1 MARRGFMVNSLLTQ
15 VFDDPAKS
23 AARAPQ
29 RSRIDIVTIR
39 SRAARPMTA
48 ALLVAT
54 ALSLAACK
62 GREPGLEGADSMATG
77 SAGEPSFKAI
87 SDAGAKWEKDRGN
100 ARLGL
105 AYAAGL
111 QSIGQQEKRLEVLK
125 TVAAA
130 NPKEPRLMNVYGK
143 ALAESGHA
151 EEASNVLARSAASG
165 PADWKTLSALGS
177 SYDQQ
182 GRYAEARTQYE
193 AALQASP
200 NNPSIL
206 NNMGMSYALEGNL
219 PKAEEILRKAA
230 ALPGGAKNP
239 RLTQNLSL
247 VVGLQGRFD
256 EAREIASRDLPLD
269 QVEANMA
276 YLQKMLAQPNTW
288 QQLKNG

>member
-1 MARRGFMVNSLLTQ
+1 MVNSLLTQ
-15 VFDDPAKS
+15 VFDDPPNDPAI
-23 AARAPQ
+23 APQ
-29 RSRIDIVTIR
+29 RSRIKIVNIR
-39 SRAARPMTA
+39 RRVQGPLTA
-48 ALLVAT
+48 TLLVAT

-62 GREPGLEGADSMATG
+62 GREPNIDGTDSMATG
-77 SAGEPSFKAI
+77 STGGPSFKAI
-87 SDAGAKWEKDRGN
+87 SEAGSKWEKDRGN

-111 QSIGQQEKRLEVLK
+111 QSIGQQDKRLEVLK
-125 TVAAA
+125 TIAQA
-130 NPKEPRLMNVYGK
+130 NPKEPQLMSIYGK
-143 ALAESGHA
+143 ALAESGRA
-151 EEASNVLARSAASG
+151 EEASNVLSRSAASG

-200 NNPSIL
+200 GNPSVL

-230 ALPGGAKNP
+230 AAPGGAKNP

-256 EAREIASRDLPLD
+256 EAREIASRDLPPD